1 MNWIDLVV
9 LAACISAIFWG
20 ASTGFFKMA
29 VYFVVALLAMAFS
42 SRLAPVVGDA
52 LTPST
57 ADEDFQTFV
66 AFIVI
71 FMVLAVGGGLISFW
85 ARLILSRVPFIGL
98 PNRILG
104 GLVALFVAVVLLS
117 GLLTAAQ
124 RFQVGNIDKSI
135 DESALGGFLTGGFE
149 TVTVGM
155 GIIPDSW
162 KDRMRIG
169 EGER

>member
-9 LAACISAIFWG
+9 LGACISAVFWG

-42 SRLAPVVGDA
+42 SRLAPAVGDA

-71 FMVLAVGGGLISFW
+71 FVVLAVGGGLISFW
-85 ARLILSRVPFIGL
+85 VRLILSRVPFIGL

-104 GLVALFVAVVLLS
+104 GLVALFVGIVLLS

-124 RFQVGNIDKSI
+124 KFQVGDIDKSI
-135 DESALGGFLTGGFE
+135 DDSASGKFLTGGFE
-149 TVTVGM
+149 TVTVGL
-155 GIIPDSW
+155 GIIPESW

-169 EGER
+169 GSDQ